1 MNSESREIIEQWQ
14 IQMNTLG
21 RAGTPFLFILDYE
34 LEASIIIP
42 LEEIGDDIFYK
53 FNDIQN
59 YTSVQQYQKPLTFTP
74 NPISYTKYKQAFEGV
89 QREIHHGN
97 SFLLNLTFPT
107 PVNTNYTLKEV
118 FAVAQ
123 ANYKLYYK
131 DQFIVFSPEIF
142 VRIENGKIR
151 TYPMKG
157 TIDANIPNA
166 ADVILNNTK
175 ESAEHYTIV
184 DLLRNDLSIVAT
196 HVKVNRFRYIDKLY
210 TSKKT
215 LLQVSSEIEGTLPTD
230 YKSHLGDIFKKL
242 LPAGSIS
249 GAPKKKTLEI
259 IQTHE
264 EDKRGYYTGVF
275 GVFDGQSVDSAVM
288 IRFLEN
294 TEGQMIYRSGCGITS
309 LSDCA
314 SEYQEMIDKVYVPI
328 S

>member
-1 MNSESREIIEQWQ
+1 MNK
-14 IQMNTLG
+14 LG
-21 RAGTPFLFILDYE
+21 KTGTPFLFILDYE

>member
-1 MNSESREIIEQWQ
+1 MNSESREKTEQWQ
-14 IQMNTLG
+14 IQMNKLG
-21 RAGTPFLFILDYE
+21 KTGTPFLFILDYE

>member
-1 MNSESREIIEQWQ
+1 MSSESREITEEWQ
-14 IQMNTLG
+14 EEMNNLG
-21 RAGTPFLFILDYE
+21 RTGTPFLFILDFE
-34 LEASIIIP
+34 LKAPIIIP
-42 LEEIGDDIFYK
+42 LLEIGGDILYK
-53 FNDIQN
+53 FNSIQN
-59 YTSVQQYQKPLTFTP
+59 YTSVQQSLKPLTFTP
-74 NPISYTKYKQAFEGV
+74 NPISYTEYKHAFEGV

-107 PVNTNYTLKEV
+107 PVDTNYTLKEV
-118 FAVAQ
+118 FDVAQ

-131 DQFIVFSPEIF
+131 DQFIMFSPEIF
-142 VRIENGKIR
+142 VRINNGKIS

-157 TIDANIPNA
+157 TIDANIANA
-166 ADVILNNTK
+166 AEVILNDPK

-196 HVKVNRFRYIDKLY
+196 QVKVNRFRYIDKLY

-215 LLQVSSEIEGTLPTD
+215 LLQVSSEIEGTLPPD
-230 YKSHLGDIFKKL
+230 YMSHLGDIFKKL

-249 GAPKKKTLEI
+249 GAPKKKTVEI

-264 EDKRGYYTGVF
+264 KDRRGYYTGIF